1 MRRTNLH
8 HQVCTYGDREA
19 TMLSD
24 VQRREGQGLIYV
36 QSRHESE
43 RWGQRLQTLG
53 IRGASYHAGLPAK
66 EKQRRQRQWE
76 EGTLQVLAC
85 TSAFGMGIDAPH
97 VTWVFHAGPPANMES
112 YVQEAGRA
120 GRDGGSA
127 DCILYAEPKD
137 FDLLRQRI
145 EAQFPGKKEIQKA
158 YQWAA
163 NRSYATPGEQPEDVF
178 EVSDRALLPALKL
191 LALAGHFEWTEPRM
205 SSDLGGTV
213 RWLGRL
219 EDVAV
224 DAAHHPVASW
234 LARHATGKA
243 LDVNLTTWAN
253 QLSGTSP
260 DGWTAEGLQLPLRRW
275 MQEGGWIGPLRRQG

>member
-1 MRRTNLH
+1 MQGARKAAPTTSVARRDIA
-8 HQVCTYGDREA
+8 G
-19 TMLSD
+19 
-24 VQRREGQGLIYV
+24 
-36 QSRHESE
+36 
-43 RWGQRLQTLG
+43 
-53 IRGASYHAGLPAK
+53 AGLH
-66 EKQRRQRQWE
+66 Q
-76 EGTLQVLAC
+76 
-85 TSAFGMGIDAPH
+85 FGMGIDAPH

-127 DCILYAEPKD
+127 DCILYADPKD

-191 LALAGHFEWTEPRM
+191 LALAGHFEWTEPRK

-219 EDVAV
+219 EDVAA

-243 LDVNLTTWAN
+243 LEVNLTIWAN
-253 QLSGTSP
+253 QLSETFP
-260 DGWTAEGLQLPLRRW
+260 DGWTAEGLQLTLETMDARGWLDWTPQATSVTLRW
-275 MQEGGWIGPLRRQG
+275 LRPTSHPHGHR